1 MRRGSQVVVELAR
14 LGIVLLFTAL
24 GFALAPWITDLAN
37 ASDEEPVRLI
47 SSVLGALIGYLVG
60 GTVGRLFVQGVDQAS
75 KRLETVEASTLIAGV
90 IGGTVTG
97 LFGMLLLW
105 PVLLLPA
112 RQFTIPA
119 AMLVLFTLIYAGVRV
134 GSHRG
139 GDLLRFVG
147 ARGRLQVSS
156 PSRGGGT
163 KVVDTSAL
171 IDGRLVDVAR
181 AGFLEGTLVVPRFV
195 LGEMQAFA
203 DVEDPQKR
211 SAARRGL
218 DALRML
224 QDEALVAVEIADVE
238 VPGVTEVDAKLTA
251 LCRDRDS
258 TLLTVDSNL
267 ARVAEISG
275 VRILNL
281 HGLAEAMRP
290 PAVPG
295 DSLRVQIVKPGRER
309 GQGVGYL
316 PDGTMVVIERASDLQ
331 GEWVTADVT
340 SIVQNRMGRMLFA
353 SLTGGEKGT

>member
-1 MRRGSQVVVELAR
+1 MRRASQVIVELTR
-14 LGIVLLFTAL
+14 LGIVLLFTAI
-24 GFALAPWITDLAN
+24 GFALAPSVTDLIGAE
-37 ASDEEPVRLI
+37 DEEPIRLI

-60 GTVGRLFVQGVDQAS
+60 GATGRLFVRGVDEAQR
-75 KRLETVEASTLIAGV
+75 RLETIEAATLIAGLV
-90 IGGTVTG
+90 GAALMG

-112 RQFTIPA
+112 RLFTIPA
-119 AMLVLFTLIYAGVRV
+119 AMLVLVTLIYAGVRV
-134 GSHRG
+134 GSGRG

-147 ARGRLQVSS
+147 ARGRLQVST

-163 KVVDTSAL
+163 KVADSSAL

-181 AGFLEGTLVVPRFV
+181 AGFLEGTLVVPGFV
-195 LGEMQAFA
+195 LQEMQAFA

-211 SAARRGL
+211 AAARRGL
-218 DALRML
+218 DALRIL
-224 QDEALVAVEIADVE
+224 QDEALVGVEIADVD
-238 VPGVTEVDAKLTA
+238 VPGVAEVDAKLTA
-251 LCRDRDS
+251 MCRERGS

-275 VRILNL
+275 VRVLNL

-295 DSLRVQIVKPGRER
+295 ETLRVQIVKAGRER

-316 PDGTMVVIERASDLQ
+316 PDGTMVVIERAAKLQ
-331 GEWVTADVT
+331 GEWVSADVT
-340 SIVQNRMGRMLFA
+340 SVVQNRMGRMLF
-353 SLTGGEKGT
+353 GVIQEGEGTS